1 MPQPTD
7 QKPFKDAAT
16 VFDTLQ
22 TTQGEQQTQ
31 ELVRKSPASLTKKKT
46 TAGGLTSI
54 LSNSAVS
61 STLMVAGLV
70 VAAVGSLAMISG
82 ALANKQA
89 LITEAYASGNE
100 LLPIIEDLKTY
111 YDQNQRYPDQIDSQ
125 LKAAAVKSGTLV
137 SDFCYSVDTSRDSQ
151 NYILGARADD
161 GSWDGRAS
169 SMADNGVQFEHKA
182 DDPSCFADAQ

>member
-1 MPQPTD
+1 MAQSTD

-31 ELVRKSPASLTKKKT
+31 ELVRKSPASLIKKKT
-46 TAGGLTSI
+46 GKTKTVM
-54 LSNSAVS
+54 SNPAVS

-100 LLPIIEDLKTY
+100 LLPIIEDLETY

>member
-7 QKPFKDAAT
+7 QKPLKDAAT

-31 ELVRKSPASLTKKKT
+31 ELVRKSPASLAKKQTGKTKT
-46 TAGGLTSI
+46 IMSNPVVSTVAMIGGI
-54 LSNSAVS
+54 I
-61 STLMVAGLV
+61 V
-70 VAAVGSLAMISG
+70 VALGSLAMISG
-82 ALANKQA
+82 ALVNKQA
-89 LITEAYASGNE
+89 LITEAYASGNQ
-100 LLPIIEDLKTY
+100 LLPIIEDLETY

-137 SDFCYSVDTSRDSQ
+137 SDFCYSVDTARGAK